1 MGKLTK
7 KDLQFRNK
15 ESETLFKPTSLIN
28 GNSFVIRN
36 LDKCLVYLPSHTST
50 IYLDDCTDSQI
61 FLGPTES
68 SVFIRDCKNCQ
79 IATAAQQVRI
89 SDSSDLKVFVFSSTD
104 LTLENARRIGLAP
117 YNFVYPGVG
126 QHFKDVMIDTSTNQ
140 GFQVMDF
147 DREYGESDSSE
158 ENYYLIK
165 AKNFDGFRRFH
176 DLNMLAQF
184 PDLEALQG
192 LNLEDLEY
200 KVEFEIENFPIDW
213 PEIYGGRGQDPTRL
227 NSQIQ
232 FLESNAMPENND
244 FIPSAMRKQKGHD
257 LAFRMDASPILT
269 NRKFFQKQ
277 STMGKKKKAALT
289 GDSEGVTHEVEVFT
303 EVGNSQEQ
311 EMETSDAASNVIIKL
326 KPFSKKPRSVTNL
339 GIKSELEPE
348 AKIMR
353 QPQSPGFGTKNPD
366 FAKEQEYSSD
376 NLAPF
381 ASDYNDIE
389 NDINS
394 LSRLDSEQSISK
406 QFQLQP
412 QMKDMLE
419 SEAESDREID
429 VKYIRSKLSVN
440 QLKAIREIDPAH
452 ANFLIKNLYKR
463 SLSRVQSCKARGEN
477 NKQLKRDRV
486 MKGKEFIKKARRE
499 RGEMI
504 LENEGELEGGKKGNG
519 TGGFEGNV
527 WEGVLEVLEEKGQ
540 EKGFLKRR
548 SVFRRAIKSKME
560 NF

>member
-28 GNSFVIRN
+28 GSSFVIRN
-36 LDKCLVYLPSHTST
+36 LDKCVVYLPSHTST

-126 QHFKDVMIDTSTNQ
+126 QHFKDVMIDVSTNQ

-147 DREYGESDSSE
+147 DREYGESESSE

-176 DLNMLAQF
+176 DLQMLEHF

-192 LNLEDLEY
+192 LDIEDLEN
-200 KVEFEIENFPIDW
+200 KVGFEIENFPIEW

-232 FLESNAMPENND
+232 FLESTAMSQQNE
-244 FIPSAMRKQKGHD
+244 FIPSAMRKKRGED

-277 STMGKKKKAALT
+277 GAMGKHKKGTLT
-289 GDSEGVTHEVEVFT
+289 GGKEGVTEEVEVFT
-303 EVGNSQEQ
+303 EVGNSLEH
-311 EMETSDAASNVIIKL
+311 EVETSDAASNMMIKL
-326 KPFSKKPRSVTNL
+326 KPVPKKPNSFTNL
-339 GIKSELEPE
+339 GLTSELESE
-348 AKIMR
+348 AEMMR
-353 QPQSPGFGTKNPD
+353 QAQSPGFGNRNPD
-366 FAKEQEYSSD
+366 LGKTLEDSSD
-376 NLAPF
+376 NLTPF
-381 ASDYNDIE
+381 ASDYNEIE

-394 LSRLDSEQSISK
+394 LSRLDSQQSITK
-406 QFQLQP
+406 QFELQP

-419 SEAESDREID
+419 SEPESEREID
-429 VKYIRSKLSVN
+429 IKFIRSKLSVN
-440 QLKAIREIDPAH
+440 QLKAIQEIDPAH

-463 SLSRVQSCKARGEN
+463 SLSRVQSCKAKGEGNRG
-477 NKQLKRDRV
+477 LKRDRV
-486 MKGKEFIKKARRE
+486 LKGKEFIREARRE
-499 RGEMI
+499 REEMI
-504 LENEGELEGGKKGNG
+504 LGNEKELEEGSIEKG

-527 WEGVLEVLEEKGQ
+527 WEGVLGVLEEKGQ
-540 EKGFLKRR
+540 GKGFMKRR